1 MLVQYELW
9 RIIKP
14 EIRDAERK
22 AIAEVRRW
30 RREASKERKSLSP
43 AELEA
48 YWEKIYEEL
57 NAQGIPVVSSLK

>member
-1 MLVQYELW
+1 MTARE
-9 RIIKP
+9 K

-30 RREASKERKSLSP
+30 RREASKERRLLSP

-48 YWEKIYEEL
+48 YWEKLSEEL
-57 NAQGIPVVSSLK
+57 RSKGITVVSSLK